1 MSLHDITDF
10 DCVWLFILFHAYNT
24 YTYGVC
30 SLKQWEGG
38 GGSTTCIKKKY
49 TVHVIIITV
58 HVVKINTLLCL
69 EEEKILVRK
78 DNALKVFIRMIMNI
92 AGKYINDDHV

>member
-1 MSLHDITDF
+1 M
-10 DCVWLFILFHAYNT
+10 
-24 YTYGVC
+24 
-30 SLKQWEGG
+30 GG
-38 GGSTTCIKKKY
+38 GGVNYLHKKEIYSTWNNNYSTRI
-49 TVHVIIITV
+49 
-58 HVVKINTLLCL
+58 VKINTLLCL

>member
-1 MSLHDITDF
+1 M
-10 DCVWLFILFHAYNT
+10 
-24 YTYGVC
+24 
-30 SLKQWEGG
+30 GG
-38 GGSTTCIKKKY
+38 GVNYLECIKKKY
-49 TVHVIIITV
+49 TVHEIIITV

>member
-1 MSLHDITDF
+1 M
-10 DCVWLFILFHAYNT
+10 
-24 YTYGVC
+24 G
-30 SLKQWEGG
+30 GG

-49 TVHVIIITV
+49 TVHEIIITV

-78 DNALKVFIRMIMNI
+78 DNACIYKNDYEYCRKIHKWWPCVACFVWKVKMQEYDWYMVLNTFLS
-92 AGKYINDDHV
+92 

>member
-1 MSLHDITDF
+1 M
-10 DCVWLFILFHAYNT
+10 
-24 YTYGVC
+24 G
-30 SLKQWEGG
+30 GG

-49 TVHVIIITV
+49 TVHEIIITV

-69 EEEKILVRK
+69 EEEKILIRK

>member
-1 MSLHDITDF
+1 M
-10 DCVWLFILFHAYNT
+10 
-24 YTYGVC
+24 G
-30 SLKQWEGG
+30 GG

-49 TVHVIIITV
+49 TVHEIIITV

-69 EEEKILVRK
+69 EDEKILVRK

>member
-1 MSLHDITDF
+1 MCLIIY
-10 DCVWLFILFHAYNT
+10 FIPCIYT

-38 GGSTTCIKKKY
+38 GSTTCIKKKY
-49 TVHVIIITV
+49 TVHEIIITV

-78 DNALKVFIRMIMNI
+78 DNTLKVFIRMIMNI

>member
-1 MSLHDITDF
+1 MECAVLS
-10 DCVWLFILFHAYNT
+10 N
-24 YTYGVC
+24 GR
-30 SLKQWEGG
+30 G

-49 TVHVIIITV
+49 TVHEIIITV

>member
-1 MSLHDITDF
+1 MEYKVLS
-10 DCVWLFILFHAYNT
+10 N
-24 YTYGVC
+24 GR
-30 SLKQWEGG
+30 GG

-49 TVHVIIITV
+49 TVHEIIITV

-78 DNALKVFIRMIMNI
+78 DNALKVFIRMIMNTSI

>member
-1 MSLHDITDF
+1 MEYAVLS
-10 DCVWLFILFHAYNT
+10 N
-24 YTYGVC
+24 GR
-30 SLKQWEGG
+30 

-49 TVHVIIITV
+49 TVHEIIITV
-58 HVVKINTLLCL
+58 HVVKINTLFCL

>member
-1 MSLHDITDF
+1 MF
-10 DCVWLFILFHAYNT
+10 DYLFYSMHIILTHMEYAVLSN
-24 YTYGVC
+24 GR
-30 SLKQWEGG
+30 G

-49 TVHVIIITV
+49 TVHEIIITV

-78 DNALKVFIRMIMNI
+78 ATPLK
-92 AGKYINDDHV
+92 YL

>member
-1 MSLHDITDF
+1 M
-10 DCVWLFILFHAYNT
+10 
-24 YTYGVC
+24 
-30 SLKQWEGG
+30 GG

-92 AGKYINDDHV
+92 EGKYINDDHV

>member
-1 MSLHDITDF
+1 M
-10 DCVWLFILFHAYNT
+10 
-24 YTYGVC
+24 G
-30 SLKQWEGG
+30 GG

-49 TVHVIIITV
+49 TVHEIIITV

-78 DNALKVFIRMIMNI
+78 DNTLKVY
-92 AGKYINDDHV
+92 KNDYEYCRKIHKWWPCVACFVWKVKMQEYDWYMVLNTLLS

>member
-1 MSLHDITDF
+1 M
-10 DCVWLFILFHAYNT
+10 
-24 YTYGVC
+24 
-30 SLKQWEGG
+30 GG

-49 TVHVIIITV
+49 TVHEIIITV
-58 HVVKINTLLCL
+58 HVDLKINTLLCL